1 MTLEQL
7 RIFLEVARL
16 QHVTRASETLHLT
29 QSAVSAALAA
39 LEAQHGVP
47 LFDRVGRGIVLNEAG
62 RMFMPLAGA
71 VLRRASEAENW
82 LAELRGG
89 EVGTLRLQASQT
101 VATYFL
107 PSHLIRFQRL
117 HPRVTLNFIQ
127 GNTATVAAAVRSGE
141 TDLGIVEG
149 RVDNHGLRQTTVG
162 GDRLVLLV
170 GASHSWRQH
179 PHLSAT
185 ALAAADWVLREAGS
199 GTRALFDEALQG
211 HCINPV
217 TPMLELPSNE
227 ACIAAVETGHG
238 ATVLSEHAAAPHC
251 AAGRVFEVP
260 FSFPERAFT
269 ALSHSERSL
278 SRAAENF
285 LASLRR

>member
-179 PHLSAT
+179 PHLSA
-185 ALAAADWVLREAGS
+185 
-199 GTRALFDEALQG
+199 
-211 HCINPV
+211 
-217 TPMLELPSNE
+217 MLELPSNE